1 MKTILSTLCGASVLV
16 LAILPANAQLLNNGD
31 FNTGTLPNWW
41 GYTPD
46 AVNQSIT
53 VLPADAFS
61 YDNTPYAYTTD
72 HSDGTFAA
80 AVLGQEA
87 DLSAGS
93 QYNISLVYRA
103 NNWGGGGV
111 GTWYWD
117 SSWAQIGYEWTS
129 LYTGDGTDTGWQPF
143 TSPTWTAPA
152 GTAHVSVRLDAWTW
166 SDTYYDNVSFNVIPE
181 PSSITLL
188 AGAGL
193 AFLIVRRRRA

>member
-1 MKTILSTLCGASVLV
+1 MKTILSIISTAALLM
-16 LAILPANAQLLNNGD
+16 LAILPASAQSLNNGN

-46 AVNQSIT
+46 AVNQSVT

-61 YDNTPYAYTTD
+61 YDTTPSAHIRDYTSPTA
-72 HSDGTFAA
+72 SA
-80 AVLGQEA
+80 AVLGQEV
-87 DLSAGS
+87 DLAGGS

-117 SSWAQIGYEWTS
+117 SAWTQIGWEWTS
-129 LYTGDGTDTGWQPF
+129 LYTGTGADTGWLSF
-143 TSPTWTAPA
+143 TSPTWTTPA
-152 GTAHVSVRLDAWTW
+152 NTAHVSVRLDAWSW

-181 PSSITLL
+181 PTPVALL
-188 AGAGL
+188 AEGGL
-193 AFLIVRRRRA
+193 AFLIIRRRRP